1 MGERKQK
8 VSPEPSSLTTSP
20 SPDLADRE
28 RRPELSPTDLRPI
41 SEPVSIT
48 NQRRPYRI
56 ADITA
61 TGVVRL
67 GYFAIHAAL

>member
-1 MGERKQK
+1 M
-8 VSPEPSSLTTSP
+8 PSSLTTSP
-20 SPDLADRE
+20 SP
-28 RRPELSPTDLRPI
+28 PTTPTENAAPNFHQPTAAPI
-41 SEPVSIT
+41 SASVCIT

-67 GYFAIHAAL
+67 GYF